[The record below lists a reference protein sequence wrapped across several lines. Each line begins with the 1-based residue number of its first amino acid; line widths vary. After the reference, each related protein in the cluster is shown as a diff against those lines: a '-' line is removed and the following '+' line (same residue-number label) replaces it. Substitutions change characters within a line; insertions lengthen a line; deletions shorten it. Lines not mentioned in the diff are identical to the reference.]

1 MHRNPPGLQT
11 GYNNY
16 EDVRRSQPGTP
27 SMQGS
32 PTHQQRSSP
41 HGFDDPSRSSQQS
54 QQQQMQQ
61 GPPGLSSG
69 RNSRQPTPQQHHQ
82 QQRNNNNNNNSN
94 QRNNNGPPQANNNAQ
109 QPMPTPP
116 RGRSNSNNNQK
127 FSIPSTPQFEK
138 ISRGGMSTAGSDMG
152 AYGGSHP
159 QLGDDDTVRVVVR
172 IRPMN
177 SKESEREEGCVL
189 EAQQSA
195 KSLQVRTGG
204 RENVKQYGKVFKS
217 ERCEQM

>member
-1 MHRNPPGLQT
+1 
-11 GYNNY
+11 
-16 EDVRRSQPGTP
+16 
-27 SMQGS
+27 
-32 PTHQQRSSP
+32 
-41 HGFDDPSRSSQQS
+41 
-54 QQQQMQQ
+54 
-61 GPPGLSSG
+61 
-69 RNSRQPTPQQHHQ
+69 
-82 QQRNNNNNNNSN
+82 
-94 QRNNNGPPQANNNAQ
+94 
-109 QPMPTPP
+109 
-116 RGRSNSNNNQK
+116 
-127 FSIPSTPQFEK
+127 
-138 ISRGGMSTAGSDMG
+138 MG

-217 ERCEQM
+217 ERCSAKCSLVIIVRLVFIRSFLFQYLL

>member
-1 MHRNPPGLQT
+1 
-11 GYNNY
+11 
-16 EDVRRSQPGTP
+16 
-27 SMQGS
+27 
-32 PTHQQRSSP
+32 
-41 HGFDDPSRSSQQS
+41 
-54 QQQQMQQ
+54 
-61 GPPGLSSG
+61 
-69 RNSRQPTPQQHHQ
+69 
-82 QQRNNNNNNNSN
+82 
-94 QRNNNGPPQANNNAQ
+94 
-109 QPMPTPP
+109 
-116 RGRSNSNNNQK
+116 
-127 FSIPSTPQFEK
+127 
-138 ISRGGMSTAGSDMG
+138 MG

-217 ERCEQM
+217 DAVVAVIIVRLLVHSSFNIFS